1 MPIADPRDA
10 LIAEL
15 GRRLE
20 EVVAKLAAAEQRIKE
35 LEGRLRQNSSNSSR
49 PPSSDLPGSPRRES
63 EPSGRERGG
72 QPGHKHHKRE
82 LLPPEQVS
90 KVVECVPSRCR
101 RCRARLA
108 GRDAEP
114 RRAQVIEVPPIRPH
128 VTEYQQHELA
138 CEECGARTRGE
149 LPPEAAATFGPR
161 LKSLIA
167 VCTGGYRLSKRVTQE
182 LLSDFLG
189 VRLALGSVCNIEREV
204 SEALAAPVEEAREYV
219 RQQPVVHADETG
231 WREAKGRAW
240 LWTAASALVTVFQIA
255 RSRGAGVAKQ
265 MLGEDFSGF
274 LVVDRWA
281 AYEWVELRQIC
292 WSHLLR
298 DFQGFVDRGGIGG
311 ALGAKLLA
319 LSRTMFRLWH
329 RVRDKTLQRSTF
341 QRRMQ
346 PVEQRILRLL
356 RKAALR
362 AEARTAGMAREMLDQ
377 ADYLWTFVSNEGV
390 EPTNNAAERA
400 IRPAVLWRKGSFG
413 TDTAEGSR
421 FAERILTAVTSLKQQ
436 RRPLLDYLERACR
449 ALSGDSPAP
458 SLLPTAYIA

>member
-1 MPIADPRDA
+1 
-10 LIAEL
+10 
-15 GRRLE
+15 
-20 EVVAKLAAAEQRIKE
+20 
-35 LEGRLRQNSSNSSR
+35 
-49 PPSSDLPGSPRRES
+49 
-63 EPSGRERGG
+63 
-72 QPGHKHHKRE
+72 
-82 LLPPEQVS
+82 
-90 KVVECVPSRCR
+90 
-101 RCRARLA
+101 
-108 GRDAEP
+108 
-114 RRAQVIEVPPIRPH
+114 
-128 VTEYQQHELA
+128 
-138 CEECGARTRGE
+138 
-149 LPPEAAATFGPR
+149 
-161 LKSLIA
+161 
-167 VCTGGYRLSKRVTQE
+167 
-182 LLSDFLG
+182 
-189 VRLALGSVCNIEREV
+189 
-204 SEALAAPVEEAREYV
+204 
-219 RQQPVVHADETG
+219 
-231 WREAKGRAW
+231 
-240 LWTAASALVTVFQIA
+240 
-255 RSRGAGVAKQ
+255 

-346 PVEQRILRLL
+346 PVEHRILRLL

-390 EPTNNAAERA
+390 EPTNNAPERA

-421 FAERILTAVTSLKQQ
+421 FAEAHPHRRHLAQAAAQASARLPRTRLPRSQ
-436 RRPLLDYLERACR
+436 RR
-449 ALSGDSPAP
+449 
-458 SLLPTAYIA
+458 

>member
-1 MPIADPRDA
+1 MSIHAACEKRY
-10 LIAEL
+10 AEL
-15 GRRLE
+15 AERLDK
-20 EVVAKLAAAEQRIKE
+20 ALKRIDE
-35 LEGRLRQNSSNSSR
+35 LEARLRQNSSNSSK
-49 PPSSDLPGSPRRES
+49 PPSSDPPGASRRED
-63 EPSGRERGG
+63 EPSLRSRGG
-72 QPGHKHHKRE
+72 QVGHKHHKRE

-90 KVVECVPSRCR
+90 KAVECVPRHCH
-101 RCRARLA
+101 RCRARLS
-108 GRDAEP
+108 GVDAEP
-114 RRAQVIEVPPIRPH
+114 RRSQVIEVPPITPY
-128 VTEYQQHELA
+128 VTEYREHELA
-138 CEECGARTRGE
+138 CGECGARTRGE
-149 LPPEAAATFGPR
+149 LPAEAAATFGPR

-204 SEALAAPVEEAREYV
+204 SEALAAPVEEAREYL
-219 RQQPVVHADETG
+219 RHHPVVHADETG

-240 LWTAASALVTVFQIA
+240 LWTAASTLVTVFQIA

-265 MLGEDFSGF
+265 MLGEKFSGV

-292 WSHLLR
+292 WAHLLR
-298 DFQGFVDRGGIGG
+298 DFQGFVDRGGEGG
-311 ALGAKLLA
+311 ALGAKLLLA
-319 LSRTMFRLWH
+319 SRTMFRLWH
-329 RVRDKTLQRSTF
+329 RVRDKTLQQSTF

-362 AEARTAGMAREMLDQ
+362 AEPRTAGMAREILGQ
-377 ADYLWTFVSNEGV
+377 ADYLWTFVSSEGI

-413 TDTAEGSR
+413 TDSASGSR
-421 FAERILTAVTSLKQQ
+421 FAERILTAVTTLKQQ

-449 ALSGDSPAP
+449 ALAANNTPP
-458 SLLPTAYIA
+458 SLLPSACAD

>member
-1 MPIADPRDA
+1 MAVPAADPRDLEIADLKA
-10 LIAEL
+10 LVARLLARVTQLEAE
-15 GRRLE
+15 
-20 EVVAKLAAAEQRIKE
+20 VA
-35 LEGRLRQNSSNSSR
+35 RLRQNSSNSSK
-49 PPSSDLPGSPRRES
+49 PPSSDPPGVPRREG
-63 EPSGRERGG
+63 EPSDRRRGG

-82 LLPPEQVS
+82 LLPAEQVS
-90 KVVECVPSRCR
+90 KVVECVPPRCH
-101 RCRARLA
+101 RCRARLV
-108 GRDAEP
+108 GLDGEP
-114 RRAQVIEVPPIRPH
+114 RRSQVIEVPPIRPH
-128 VTEYQQHELA
+128 VTEYREHELG
-138 CEECGARTRGE
+138 CDECGARTRGV
-149 LPPEAAATFGPR
+149 LPPEAGATFGPR

-204 SEALAAPVEEAREYV
+204 SEALDGPVEEAREYV

-255 RSRGAGVAKQ
+255 KSRGAGVAKQ

-281 AYEWVELRQIC
+281 AYEWVPLRQLC
-292 WSHLLR
+292 WSHLVR
-298 DFQGFVDRGGIGG
+298 DFQGFVDRGGTGG
-311 ALGAKLLA
+311 ALGTKLLEA
-319 LSRTMFRLWH
+319 ARAMFRLWH
-329 RVRDKTLQRSTF
+329 RVRDDTLQWSTF

-362 AEARTAGMAREMLDQ
+362 AEPRTAGMAREMLDQ
-377 ADYLWTFVSNEGV
+377 ADYLWTFVSNEGID
-390 EPTNNAAERA
+390 PTNNAAERA

-421 FAERILTAVTSLKQQ
+421 FAERILTAVTTLKQQ

-449 ALSGDSPAP
+449 ARAADYAPP
-458 SLLPTAYIA
+458 SLLPATVSI

>member
-1 MPIADPRDA
+1 MVVPTGDPRDLEIADLKA
-10 LIAEL
+10 LVVKLLA
-15 GRRLE
+15 RVAQLE
-20 EVVAKLAAAEQRIKE
+20 VEVAQ
-35 LEGRLRQNSSNSSR
+35 LRQNSSNSSK
-49 PPSSDLPGSPRRES
+49 PPSSDPPGAPRREG
-63 EPSGRERGG
+63 EPSDRGRGG

-90 KVVECVPSRCR
+90 KVVECVPPRCH
-101 RCRARLA
+101 RCRARLT
-108 GRDAEP
+108 GLDPEP
-114 RRAQVIEVPPIRPH
+114 WRSQVIEVLPIRPH
-128 VTEYQQHELA
+128 VTEYREHQLGCDQ
-138 CEECGARTRGE
+138 CGARTRGE
-149 LPPEAAATFGPR
+149 LPPEAVATFGPR

-219 RQQPVVHADETG
+219 RKQSVVHADETG

-255 RSRGAGVAKQ
+255 RSRGAGVAKDL
-265 MLGEDFSGF
+265 LGENFSGF

-319 LSRTMFRLWH
+319 SSRTMFRLWH

-341 QRRMQ
+341 QRRMH

-362 AEARTAGMAREMLDQ
+362 AESRTAGMARELLDQ

-413 TDTAEGSR
+413 TDTAQGSR

-449 ALSGDSPAP
+449 ALGDDSAPP
-458 SLLPTAYIA
+458 SLLPTAHIA